1 MRAGQ
6 EPEPKPDEPEPAPA
20 PEPTPEPKEPAPAA
34 LQGVSRRTV
43 LASAAA
49 ATTGL
54 MVATT
59 PAPAALLASGSL
71 TRTDVPS
78 RAAAEELW
86 RRGAALYRHYAKAD
100 NAMARACFLKAI
112 DLDPQYARAYANLA
126 ATYRQDWNFEWTTT
140 DPEGLREVEQLAYEA
155 AQKAI
160 ALDPEQ
166 PFGYVQ
172 LSYILVY
179 RKGHAEAIHAAHTA
193 IRLGG
198 PDYADGLAV
207 LAQAYTYYGDPE
219 LAVPLMQK
227 ALTLDTRAPVYYLR
241 QLGQAYYVWGLI
253 AQYQQ
258 DDVIHARGLYQQAR
272 AILERAVLQQSS
284 HRQARLSL
292 APVYWELGQRD
303 KAQALFSQWSD
314 MHRHIT
320 MSERRSHAPY
330 AQEWIRQRYIG
341 ALRQAGT
348 PTVS

>member
-1 MRAGQ
+1 
-6 EPEPKPDEPEPAPA
+6 
-20 PEPTPEPKEPAPAA
+20 
-34 LQGVSRRTV
+34 V

-59 PAPAALLASGSL
+59 PAPAALLATGSL
-71 TRTDVPS
+71 PRLEVPA

-86 RRGAALYRHYAKAD
+86 RRGTELYRHYAKAD

-166 PFGYVQ
+166 PYGYVQ

-179 RKGHAEAIHAAHTA
+179 RKGHEQAIKAAQHALE
-193 IRLGG
+193 RGG
-198 PDYADGLAV
+198 PDYADGYAV

-227 ALTLDTRAPVYYLR
+227 ALALDARQPVSYQR

-258 DDVIHARGLYQQAR
+258 YDIIRARGLYQQAR
-272 AILERAVLQQSS
+272 HILERAVLQQSS
-284 HRQARLSL
+284 YKAVRLSL
-292 APVYWELGQRD
+292 APVYVQLGELD

-348 PTVS
+348 PTVG